1 MTLTLGPVI
10 GKVGGAQVEEI
21 PVSMNGG
28 GSGTVYPLTTVD
40 AGAGAFIAVGGTLST
55 SSFDAYRAYLRV
67 GTLTFESASI
77 LLTGPSAIPRPGGYF
92 TGIVQV
98 AILSRTSSATSFT
111 GTVYVAR
118 L

>member
-1 MTLTLGPVI
+1 MTLQLGPVI
-10 GKVGGAQVEEI
+10 GQIGGTSVDEI

-28 GSGTVYPLTTVD
+28 GSGTVYPLTTVN
-40 AGAGAFIAVGGTLST
+40 AGPGAFIAVGGTLST
-55 SSFDAYRAYLRV
+55 SSFDAYKAYLRV
-67 GTLTFESASI
+67 GTLTFENANI
-77 LLTGPSAIPRPGGYF
+77 LLTSLSAIPRPGGYF

-98 AILSRTSSATSFT
+98 AIVSRTSSATSFT